1 MTTRSPWRIG
11 VTMALTVAITY
22 TVCTPA
28 YALMPER
35 GIDFLGALF
44 QGLDFRKLGTPAP
57 LTLMMFVYPPVVLVV
72 WGFAV
77 GTLFGWLH
85 NGLHGSRARA

>member
-11 VTMALTVAITY
+11 VTMALTVAISY
-22 TVCTPA
+22 TVCTLA

-35 GIDFLGALF
+35 GTDFLNALF
-44 QGLDFRKLGTPAP
+44 HGLDFRKLAAPAP
-57 LTLMMFVYPPVVLVV
+57 FTLMMFIYPLVVLVV

-85 NGLHGSRARA
+85 NGLHGGNARD

>member
-11 VTMALTVAITY
+11 VTMALTVAIGY
-22 TVCTPA
+22 TVCTLA
-28 YALMPER
+28 YAWMPEQ
-35 GIDFLGALF
+35 GMDFLNALF
-44 QGLDFRKLGTPAP
+44 HGLDFRKLGAPAP
-57 LTLMMFVYPPVVLVV
+57 LTLMMFVYPLVVLAV

-85 NGLHGSRARA
+85 NVLHGGSDRD

>member
-1 MTTRSPWRIG
+1 
-11 VTMALTVAITY
+11 MALTVAISY
-22 TVCTPA
+22 TVCTLA

-35 GIDFLGALF
+35 GIDFLNALSHGF
-44 QGLDFRKLGTPAP
+44 DFRKLGAPAP
-57 LTLMMFVYPPVVLVV
+57 LTLMMFVYPLVVLVV

-85 NGLHGSRARA
+85 NGLHGGRARD